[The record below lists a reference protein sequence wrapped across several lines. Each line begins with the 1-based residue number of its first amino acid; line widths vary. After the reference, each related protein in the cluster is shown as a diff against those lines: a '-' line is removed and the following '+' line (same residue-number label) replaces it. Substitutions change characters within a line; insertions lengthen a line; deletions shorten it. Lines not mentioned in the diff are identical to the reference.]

1 MIAVCDPIMEER
13 MPRQAMRKRLN
24 ASGLLALSR
33 QCFERI
39 EDETPVRAYRLVDC
53 LMSAL
58 ATFGLKSPSLLQF
71 DREVRLD
78 GRVRGNLRRLY
89 QVDRVPCDTQMRTR
103 LDRVPARALR
113 PVFRRLFRELQR
125 GKVLKPYAVYGHHY
139 LLSLAGTGFFAS
151 GAVRCKYCCERRH
164 RDGTVTYHHQML
176 AGAIVHT
183 DCRAVIPLAPEPI
196 VRQDGQAKNDCERN
210 ASKRFLEALRR
221 EHPHLQV
228 IVLED
233 GLASNGPH
241 LDLLERLNLR
251 YLIGARENDHA
262 MLFQH
267 LEGTSVD
274 WFADPS
280 EEGRAVDRRLRVVE
294 DAPLSAS
301 RSDRRVTVLQCRE
314 RTPKR
319 VKKPERQWTWITDL
333 PVTRA
338 EAPATA
344 RMAHS
349 RWKIENETSNTLK
362 NQGYGLEHNYG
373 HGHQYLA
380 NTLATLMMLA
390 FLMDQ
395 IQQLCCPRFQAA
407 QRRQS
412 SYASLWEKMRGAIWL
427 LILHS
432 WEQLYEALAGA
443 EPDRS
448 SGRPDPGFRP
458 P

>member
-1 MIAVCDPIMEER
+1 MHP
-13 MPRQAMRKRLN
+13 
-24 ASGLLALSR
+24 
-33 QCFERI
+33 
-39 EDETPVRAYRLVDC
+39 DC
-53 LMSAL
+53 Q
-58 ATFGLKSPSLLQF
+58 T
-71 DREVRLD
+71 
-78 GRVRGNLRRLY
+78 
-89 QVDRVPCDTQMRTR
+89 
-103 LDRVPARALR
+103 
-113 PVFRRLFRELQR
+113 
-125 GKVLKPYAVYGHHY
+125 
-139 LLSLAGTGFFAS
+139 
-151 GAVRCKYCCERRH
+151 
-164 RDGTVTYHHQML
+164 
-176 AGAIVHT
+176 
-183 DCRAVIPLAPEPI
+183 VIPLAPEPI
-196 VRQDGQAKNDCERN
+196 VRQDGQAKNDCGRN
-210 ASKRFLEALRR
+210 ASKRFLEAFRR
-221 EHPHLQV
+221 EHPHVQV

-251 YLIGARENDHA
+251 YLIGAREHDHA

-267 LEGTSVD
+267 LEGTSSD

-280 EEGRAVDRRLRVVE
+280 EEGRAVNRRLRVVE
-294 DAPLSAS
+294 DVPLSAS

-319 VKKPERQWTWITDL
+319 VRKPERQWTWITDL

-344 RMAHS
+344 RMARS
-349 RWKIENETSNTLK
+349 RWKIENETFNTLK

-407 QRRQS
+407 QRRQG

-448 SGRPDPGFRP
+448 SGRPTRSWFP
-458 P
+458 PAIVQRVLRLLIAGIPPRSVDMRTGHALVRTKHRGPAQPKRSWRALNKGPKRSQRMENIQGQPLKTCRHCFFTGSGNCCYVYNVSTTENHPTIFIRSR

>member
-1 MIAVCDPIMEER
+1 

-58 ATFGLKSPSLLQF
+58 AMFGLKSPSLLQF

-103 LDRVPARALR
+103 LNRVPARALR

-251 YLIGARENDHA
+251 YLIGAR
-262 MLFQH
+262 
-267 LEGTSVD
+267 
-274 WFADPS
+274 
-280 EEGRAVDRRLRVVE
+280 GRTTMRCCSSIWRALR
-294 DAPLSAS
+294 
-301 RSDRRVTVLQCRE
+301 
-314 RTPKR
+314 
-319 VKKPERQWTWITDL
+319 WTGL
-333 PVTRA
+333 RTRA
-338 EAPATA
+338 
-344 RMAHS
+344 R
-349 RWKIENETSNTLK
+349 
-362 NQGYGLEHNYG
+362 
-373 HGHQYLA
+373 
-380 NTLATLMMLA
+380 
-390 FLMDQ
+390 
-395 IQQLCCPRFQAA
+395 
-407 QRRQS
+407 
-412 SYASLWEKMRGAIWL
+412 RGAPWT
-427 LILHS
+427 
-432 WEQLYEALAGA
+432 AGC
-443 EPDRS
+443 
-448 SGRPDPGFRP
+448 GW
-458 P
+458 

>member
-1 MIAVCDPIMEER
+1 MD
-13 MPRQAMRKRLN
+13 
-24 ASGLLALSR
+24 G
-33 QCFERI
+33 
-39 EDETPVRAYRLVDC
+39 
-53 LMSAL
+53 
-58 ATFGLKSPSLLQF
+58 FGVICGGCT
-71 DREVRLD
+71 RW
-78 GRVRGNLRRLY
+78 G
-89 QVDRVPCDTQMRTR
+89 RVPCDTRMRTR

-113 PVFRRLFRELQR
+113 PVFRRLFRALQR
-125 GKVLKPYAVYGHHY
+125 GKMLKPYAVYGHHY
-139 LLSLAGTGFFAS
+139 LLSLDGTGFFAS
-151 GAVRCKYCCERRH
+151 GA
-164 RDGTVTYHHQML
+164 G
-176 AGAIVHT
+176 
-183 DCRAVIPLAPEPI
+183 RALPV
-196 VRQDGQAKNDCERN
+196 
-210 ASKRFLEALRR
+210 
-221 EHPHLQV
+221 
-228 IVLED
+228 
-233 GLASNGPH
+233 
-241 LDLLERLNLR
+241 LLERLNLR
-251 YLIGARENDHA
+251 YLISARENDHA
-262 MLFQH
+262 VLFQY
-267 LEGTSVD
+267 LEGPSVD

-294 DAPLSAS
+294 DVPLSAA

-344 RMAHS
+344 RMARS
-349 RWKIENETSNTLK
+349 RWKIENETFNTLK
-362 NQGYGLEHNYG
+362 NQGYGLEPNYG

-380 NTLATLMMLA
+380 NTLATLMLLA
-390 FLMDQ
+390 FLVDQ

-407 QRRQS
+407 HRRQS

-448 SGRPDPGFRP
+448 FGRRPDPGFRP